1 MDLGALLAAT
11 ARINATLDPDRVLDA
26 TLLAMDEIFGF
37 RHSLIL
43 LLDDAGR
50 FLVVA
55 AERGYPAKAVG
66 ARVHL
71 GTGVIGVAA
80 QRRRIVRVGNL
91 RRHRA
96 YAEAVRRETERSAR
110 ADDLED
116 IPRIPGLPDVETQIA
131 IPLVLGTGLI
141 GVFAVES
148 AEAKSFGREDEHL
161 LGIVGNLAAAAIQN
175 ARRHREVAS
184 ENSVLRALT
193 KSGPGTAGFEDIVGE
208 SKPMRALRKHLRKLA
223 ATPASTILI
232 TGENGTGKD
241 LAAKVIHGQGARAA
255 GPFMNI
261 TCSAIPEA
269 LLESELFGHEKGAFT
284 DARDQKRGLLE
295 LADGGTV
302 FLDEIGEMSLALQ
315 AKLLRFLE
323 EKSFRR
329 VGGSRDVKVD
339 VRILAATNR
348 DLRQAVR
355 DGRFRED
362 LYYRLRVLPVEMPP
376 LRERAGDVGLLAQLF
391 ARRFA
396 REFNKDAA
404 SIAPDAVA
412 KLEAHAWPGNVR
424 ELRNAVERAVLLS
437 DGGTLQPCDF
447 DMLGD
452 GDGVEGS
459 IPLPAAGLDFEKLEK
474 DLVLLALERSG
485 YNKSRAARLLKMD
498 RDWLRYRMEKHGIKS
513 DGKPGRPVD

>member
-1 MDLGALLAAT
+1 MDLGALLAA
-11 ARINATLDPDRVLDA
+11 AGRINATLDPDRVLDA

-37 RHSLIL
+37 HHSLLL

-50 FLVVA
+50 HLVVA
-55 AERGYPAKAVG
+55 AERGFEARALG
-66 ARVHL
+66 ARVPV

-96 YAEAVRRETERSAR
+96 YAGAVRRETERSAH
-110 ADDLED
+110 ADDLDD
-116 IPRIPGLPDVETQIA
+116 IPRMPGLPDVETQIA
-131 IPLVLGTGLI
+131 IPLVIGTELI

-148 AEAKSFGREDEHL
+148 AESKSFDRRDEHL
-161 LGIVGNLAAAAIQN
+161 VGIVGNLAAAAIQN
-175 ARRHREVAS
+175 ARRHRAVAS
-184 ENSVLRALT
+184 ENSVLRALQAT
-193 KSGPGTAGFEDIVGE
+193 GPRTAGFEDIVGE
-208 SKPMRALRKHLRKLA
+208 SKPIRALRRHLRKLA

-261 TCSAIPEA
+261 TCSALPEA

-284 DARDQKRGLLE
+284 DAREQKKGLLE
-295 LADGGTV
+295 LANGGTV
-302 FLDEIGEMSLALQ
+302 FLDEIGEMSLLLQ

-323 EKSFRR
+323 EKAFRR
-329 VGGSRDVKVD
+329 VGGSRDIKVD

-348 DLRQAVR
+348 DLRKAVR
-355 DGRFRED
+355 EGRFRED
-362 LYYRLRVLPVEMPP
+362 LFYRLRVLPVEIPP
-376 LRERAGDVGLLAQLF
+376 LRERGADVGLLAQLF
-391 ARRFA
+391 ARQFA
-396 REFNKDAA
+396 REFNRDAP
-404 SIAPDAVA
+404 SIAPEAAA

-437 DGGTLQPCDF
+437 DGATLQPGDF

-452 GDGVEGS
+452 EDGSDGTLR
-459 IPLPAAGLDFEKLEK
+459 LPPGGLDFERLEK

-498 RDWLRYRMEKHGIKS
+498 RDWLRYRMEKHGIKAE
-513 DGKPGRPVD
+513 GKPGRPVD